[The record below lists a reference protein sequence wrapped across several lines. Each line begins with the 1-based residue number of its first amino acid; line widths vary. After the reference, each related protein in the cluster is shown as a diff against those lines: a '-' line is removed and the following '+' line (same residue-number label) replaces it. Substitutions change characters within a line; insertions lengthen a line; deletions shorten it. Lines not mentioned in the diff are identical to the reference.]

1 MKRYL
6 VSGVSLI
13 TILVILSITVLFAYS
28 WLPAK
33 IHYQIHKTFRIS
45 QIEDGTYIY
54 LGIVVPQSGPY
65 QTVKNLNVVWNGN
78 QERKTL
84 AAVDTIRLWDQLVG
98 EESVEAEV
106 EYEIILPQ
114 GKISWEAP
122 VEAHQ
127 LLPQTGIESNHPEIK
142 QTANELTDGS
152 DQDDALEIYKFT
164 SNHLEYTEYGCEETN
179 LSALEAFRSGI
190 GACIGYSRLMVAL
203 CRAAGIPAQ
212 MVIGSVL
219 PDTLF
224 SLPQTISSGTPG
236 GGHAWVEY
244 NTQEI
249 WHLADP
255 SWGQNYTSL
264 LSFNR
269 NDGHHLSFGEFD
281 QFSDAKR
288 DLFNWAAEQASP
300 MDEGLT
306 YIFAASGGQ
315 TQIAPETS
323 IIKTWD
329 GRWVNTLFALA
340 VVTYLL
346 CKIRDLLIRRAVRD
360 ETGGNSKLDST
371 KKD

>member
-1 MKRYL
+1 MMKKYL

-13 TILVILSITVLFAYS
+13 IILVILSITVLFAYS

-33 IHYQIHKTFRIS
+33 IHYQIHKTFQIS
-45 QIEDGTYIY
+45 QIDDGAYVY
-54 LGIVVPQSGPY
+54 LGIIVPQSSPY
-65 QTVKNLNVVWNGN
+65 QTVKNLNIVWNGD

-84 AAVDTIRLWDQLVG
+84 AAVDTIRLWDQLIG

-114 GKISWEAP
+114 GKVSWEAP
-122 VEAHQ
+122 IETHT
-127 LLPQTGIESNHPEIK
+127 LLPQAGIESNHPEIK
-142 QTANELTDGS
+142 RTANELTNRS
-152 DQDDALEIYKFT
+152 DRNDAFEIYKFT
-164 SNHLEYTEYGCEETN
+164 FNHLEYTEYGCEETN

-212 MVIGSVL
+212 MIIGSVL

-244 NTQEI
+244 NTQGI
-249 WHLADP
+249 WHPADP
-255 SWGQNYTSL
+255 SHGQNYTAIFA
-264 LSFNR
+264 FNH

-281 QFSDAKR
+281 QCTSVKR
-288 DLFNWAAEQASP
+288 DLFNWATEQTLPLDDA
-300 MDEGLT
+300 LT
-306 YIFAASGGQ
+306 HFFAASGDQ
-315 TQIAPETS
+315 TQISPETT
-323 IIKTWD
+323 IRKTWD
-329 GRWVNTLFALA
+329 VRWVNTLFALA

-360 ETGGNSKLDST
+360 EPGDNSNFGLP
-371 KKD
+371 